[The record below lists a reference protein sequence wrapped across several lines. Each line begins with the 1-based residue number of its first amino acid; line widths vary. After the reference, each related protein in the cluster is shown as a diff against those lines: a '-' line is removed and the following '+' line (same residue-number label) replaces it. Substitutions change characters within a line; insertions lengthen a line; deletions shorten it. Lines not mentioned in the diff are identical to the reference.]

1 VTVGRIPDEDIARVR
16 EASDLMAVVQE
27 TVVLR
32 QRGRLWWGVCP
43 FHSEKTPS
51 FKIDPA
57 TQLWY
62 CFGCSEGGD
71 VIRYVMRRDTLE
83 FTEAV
88 HMLAERS
95 NIEIREEGGHGP
107 AKSEKDRLMAAC
119 EAATDFFHKRLMAG
133 RDPGATAA
141 RDYLGGRGFGSE
153 TARRFRLGY
162 APSGRDLLVHA
173 LADAGFTDAELVGAN
188 LAVRDDRGTL
198 KDRFFNRVMFPIEDL
213 TGHVI
218 AFGGRVVGEGHPKY
232 LNSQETP
239 IFHKSANLYGLSRA
253 RAEMARSGTAVVVEG
268 YTDVIALQEAGVGT
282 AVATLGTALT
292 SRHVKLLARFAKRV
306 VYLFDGDEAGQ
317 RAAQRAGEFLD
328 LQATPEAAEG
338 RIDFRVAVVPEGM
351 DPADYASA
359 NGTAGM
365 HELIDRAEPL
375 LRFLIDRRL
384 EGGDLATPEGRSAA
398 LRTVG
403 PVLAGLRGSILAHDY
418 MQYVADRLLVDYA
431 TIDRAVS
438 DSRAEVVIGGG
449 DETPGDDRLAVRRPA
464 TRMDA
469 ERQLELEI
477 LGMAVRCPSV
487 RPEARELLQLGLV
500 SDPDRAALLA
510 AVADANDAKGAEL
523 ISVLESKIPGAAEIL
538 SEAPIDEREGE
549 PIDSQ
554 FSQLAGRLREIGMKR
569 RITALQ
575 ARLRALDPQRD
586 REEYDL
592 AFTQAAEL
600 QKQLERERT

>member
-1 VTVGRIPDEDIARVR
+1 VGRIPDEDIARVR
-16 EASDLMAVVQE
+16 ESSDLMSVVQD

-83 FTEAV
+83 FAEAV
-88 HMLAERS
+88 RMLAERA

-107 AKSEKDRLMAAC
+107 AKSEKDRMMAAC
-119 EAATDFFHKRLMAG
+119 EAATEFFHKRLMAG
-133 RDPGATAA
+133 RDPGATTA

-162 APSGRDLLVHA
+162 APSGRDMLVRA
-173 LADAGFTDAELVGAN
+173 LAQEGFNAEELVGAN
-188 LAVRDDRGTL
+188 LAVRDDSGNL

-306 VYLFDGDEAGQ
+306 VYVFDGDAAGQ

-338 RIDFRVAVVPEGM
+338 RVDFRVAVVPDGK
-351 DPADYASA
+351 DPADYAA
-359 NGTAGM
+359 ENGVPAM
-365 HELIDRAEPL
+365 HELIDRSEPL
-375 LRFLIDRRL
+375 LRFLIDSRL
-384 EGGDLATPEGRSAA
+384 GGVEVASPEGRSAA
-398 LRTVG
+398 LRSVT
-403 PVLAGLRGSILAHDY
+403 PILAGLRGSILAHDY
-418 MQYVADRLLVDYA
+418 MQYVADKLLVDYE
-431 TIDRAVS
+431 TIDRAVAGAK
-438 DSRAEVVIGGG
+438 AEMRIGGG
-449 DETPGDDRLAVRRPA
+449 DDTPSSDRPAPRHPA

-477 LGMAVRCPSV
+477 LGMAVRYPSV
-487 RPEARELLQLGLV
+487 RSEARELLQLGLV

-510 AVADANDAKGAEL
+510 AVADANDAEGSEL
-523 ISVLESKIPGAAEIL
+523 ISLLESKVPGAAEIL
-538 SEAPIDEREGE
+538 SEAPADEREGE

-554 FSQLAGRLREIGMKR
+554 FSQLAGRLREIGLKR

-575 ARLRALDPQRD
+575 ARLRSLDPQSD
-586 REEYDL
+586 REEYDR
-592 AFTQAAEL
+592 AFTQATEL
-600 QKQLERERT
+600 RKQLERERI